1 MVDGDVN
8 QGLSVGWVKVLLS
21 RSICLSLKEGW
32 EPQGML

>member
-8 QGLSVGWVKVLLS
+8 QGFVGWARVLWVG
-21 RSICLSLKEGW
+21 SIFVSLKEGW